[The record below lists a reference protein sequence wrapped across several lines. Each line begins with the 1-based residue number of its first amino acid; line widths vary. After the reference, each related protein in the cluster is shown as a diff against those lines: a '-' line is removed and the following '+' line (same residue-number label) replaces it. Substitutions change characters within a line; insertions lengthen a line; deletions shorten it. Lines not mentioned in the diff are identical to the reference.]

1 VTHFIKLK
9 FKNIF
14 EKMGTCFAMPNV
26 IKLEQGFNVKDMNEL
41 HMSKSDF
48 IKFRKKDK
56 FTEYYRLGKVIGK
69 GAFCKVHKCQTLK
82 GELVR
87 AVKVISK

>member
-1 VTHFIKLK
+1 
-9 FKNIF
+9 
-14 EKMGTCFAMPNV
+14 
-26 IKLEQGFNVKDMNEL
+26 L